1 MLRPRTPLSTRIH
14 PSPAIMSFL
23 TRVLATVS
31 VVVFMAVPQAF
42 GQGAEDVPQPGD
54 DFDLD
59 KLAQTSMKF
68 LSLTVDAKSAG
79 MANAMTAMDHAN
91 AGAMFHNPSQMAE
104 MDGSASVMLGRASW
118 LADINHNVA
127 GVAYRPGFGQYGV
140 FGFTVRS
147 VDYGSFR
154 KTILADNDQGY
165 TQIGTYSPTA
175 LSVGLGY
182 ARSLTDRIRVGAN
195 FKYATQELGDHVIS
209 ISDEDGQT
217 TRNYQVDTP
226 VFDFGLVYETGFRSL
241 DFAFS
246 IRNFSQE
253 VSYADASFE
262 LPLTFRI
269 GVAMDMMDVVPLSS
283 DVHDLNVSIDAR
295 RSRDFDEQI
304 RAGGEYVFM
313 NTLALRGGYAFPTS
327 EEAFSAGVGL
337 QQSIGDLS
345 GAFNYAYTDFGVF
358 NDVHRLS
365 VNIGF

>member
-1 MLRPRTPLSTRIH
+1 MK
-14 PSPAIMSFL
+14 FC
-23 TRVLATVS
+23 TRVLATLLVIGL
-31 VVVFMAVPQAF
+31 FAAPQAF
-42 GQGAEDVPQPGD
+42 GQGSEVPQPGD

-68 LSLTVDAKSAG
+68 LSLTVDGRSAG
-79 MANAMTAMDHAN
+79 LANAMTAADMPN
-91 AGAMFHNPSQMAE
+91 AAAMFHNPSQMAQME
-104 MDGSASVMLGRASW
+104 GSASVMLARASW
-118 LADINHNVA
+118 LADIKHNVA
-127 GVAYRPGFGQYGV
+127 GLAYQPGFGQYGV
-140 FGFTVRS
+140 FGLTVRS

-154 KTILADNDQGY
+154 KTVLADNDRGFE
-165 TQIGTYSPTA
+165 QIGTYSPTA

-195 FKYATQELGDHVIS
+195 FKYATQDLGDHVIRFA
-209 ISDEDGQT
+209 EDGSPNS
-217 TRNYQVDTP
+217 RSYDVSTP

-269 GVAMDMMDVVPLSS
+269 GVAMDMIDLTPLN
-283 DVHDLNVSIDAR
+283 DQMHDFNLTVDAR
-295 RSRDFDEQI
+295 RSRDFDEQV
-304 RAGGEYVFM
+304 RLGGEYLFL

-345 GAFNYAYTDFGVF
+345 GAFNYAYTDFGIF

-365 VNIGF
+365 VNVGF